1 MASRLLTLLALW
13 AFRLIALGPR
23 WSMLASASLMG
34 GLAYSLGHYRRKIA
48 LANLQACF
56 PGWTQEK
63 REAVARE
70 HFYFYS
76 RAFLERF
83 EVWFGSEQRL
93 RKRVE
98 LVHME
103 HFLAHEGKPVILLA
117 PHFLGLDAGG
127 VRFLLERNSIT
138 MYKKHSNPVLDDW
151 IRRGRTRFHEPV
163 VVSRTEGFGKLVRHL
178 KKGLPF
184 YFLPDMDLGA
194 RDSVFVPFFG
204 VDAATV
210 TSVVRLS
217 RLVGATVVP
226 LVTRMT
232 EQGYVATFY
241 PGWTHPND
249 DSIETIEQGVARMN
263 TFIEQRVLE
272 MPAQYLWTHRRF
284 KTRPPGQP
292 SIYG

>member
-1 MASRLLTLLALW
+1 VASRLLTLTALW
-13 AFRLIALGPR
+13 LCRLIALGPR
-23 WSMLASASLMG
+23 WFMVATASLMG
-34 GLAYSLGHYRRKIA
+34 RLAFLLGHYRRGIA
-48 LANLQACF
+48 LANLRACF
-56 PGWTQEK
+56 PDWSQAR

-70 HFYFYS
+70 HFYWYA

-83 EVWFGSEQRL
+83 EVWFCSKERL
-93 RKRVE
+93 RKRVQ

-103 HFLAHEGKPVILLA
+103 HFFEHEGRPIILLA

-127 VRFLLERNSIT
+127 VRFLLERNTIT
-138 MYKKHSNPVLDDW
+138 MYKKHSNPVLESW
-151 IRRGRTRFHEPV
+151 IKAGRTRFQEPL
-163 VVSRTEGFGKLVRHL
+163 VVSRDEGFARLVRPL
-178 KKGLPF
+178 RKGTPF

-217 RLVGATVVP
+217 RLVGAVVVP

-232 EQGYVATFY
+232 EEGYEARFY

-249 DSIETIEQGVARMN
+249 DSIETLEQGVAKMN
-263 TFIEQRVLE
+263 QFIEQRVLE